1 MQEIRSEKPLIGADN
16 NSLIA
21 VVSINLILFA
31 LIGFL
36 KVVYYLSSI
45 SIEQFY
51 SQILYPTILFSNLQ
65 ILLHQPWTIFTYNWV
80 HDGFWILLTNMIWL
94 TAFGIVLQESNA
106 NKHLFPV
113 YFYGGLVSGIF
124 YCFLGTSTPL
134 IGASSSVMAIAIA
147 ALCIQPKYRLLK
159 HIGGGIPL
167 WMLGVC
173 YLGIQAFSFIHL
185 EWATMTAIFIGAV
198 TGALYIMLLKKGVD
212 LGKWMHQLLHLLN
225 NSLAPKNNSSI

>member
-45 SIEQFY
+45 SLEQFY
-51 SQILYPTILFSNLQ
+51 AQIVQPAILFSNVQ
-65 ILLHQPWTIFTYNWV
+65 ILIHQPWALFTFNWV
-80 HDGFWILLTNMIWL
+80 HDGFWILLTNMVWL

-106 NKHLFPV
+106 NKHLFPI
-113 YFYGGLVSGIF
+113 YFYSGLVAGIIF
-124 YCFLGTSTPL
+124 CFFGTTTPL
-134 IGASSSVMAIAIA
+134 MGATCSVMAIAMA
-147 ALCIQPKYRLLK
+147 ALLLQPNYRLLQN
-159 HIGGGIPL
+159 IGGGIPL
-167 WMLGVC
+167 WVLGVG
-173 YLGIQAFSFIHL
+173 YITIQAFSFIHL
-185 EWATMTAIFIGAV
+185 DRAIVIACFFGAA
-198 TGALYIMLLKKGVD
+198 TGAFYIVLLKKGVD

-225 NSLAPKNNSSI
+225 NSLAPKK